1 MAPPTKYSTEQ
12 LAFIDTYQDKFL
24 ECKASRDYKPFWN
37 PFFEDWAAK
46 FPERAAIFPQIPLDI
61 ALTAEQKNEEA
72 EAWKLRR
79 QVCIALTSSM
89 YIDWSSG
96 SLAPHRK
103 TA

>member
-24 ECKASRDYKPFWN
+24 ECKASRDYEPFWN

-89 YIDWSSG
+89 YID
-96 SLAPHRK
+96 
-103 TA
+103 